1 MSAAGPI
8 LIKKRNGKVMIV
20 SPSQEL
26 REKVSSSL
34 GPESQPVTEAA
45 GGAEALL
52 KLRESDFCTLMLD
65 PNIEDL
71 HTEELVATIRAR
83 YPGLNIVV
91 LEDEKRSRQFSD
103 ERTTAV
109 GADSNPPDGP
119 IAALRGAPP
128 VSSRLRAAGTPVAAS
143 VELKAVRPDGPIA
156 ALWARSPDL
165 AESPV
170 GAPVFKIEPLPGMI
184 GTSPKMQ
191 QIYRLARLVA
201 PRDTAVL
208 IVGPTGTGKELVAR
222 GIHQLSRR
230 SQRPFVVVNCA
241 AIPETLLEAELF
253 GFTRGAFTGADQSR
267 LGRIH
272 AAHGGTLLLDEVG
285 EELARHANRAGKVD
299 VDLAREVLE

>member
-143 VELKAVRPDGPIA
+143 VELKAVRPDDARHRGAGPLGSA
-156 ALWARSPDL
+156 QAHADL
-165 AESPV
+165 
-170 GAPVFKIEPLPGMI
+170 
-184 GTSPKMQ
+184 TCD
-191 QIYRLARLVA
+191 RA
-201 PRDTAVL
+201 PRRRR
-208 IVGPTGTGKELVAR
+208 AR
-222 GIHQLSRR
+222 GPRHRWRR
-230 SQRPFVVVNCA
+230 NGS
-241 AIPETLLEAELF
+241 
-253 GFTRGAFTGADQSR
+253 
-267 LGRIH
+267 
-272 AAHGGTLLLDEVG
+272 
-285 EELARHANRAGKVD
+285 
-299 VDLAREVLE
+299 